1 MTAPIAHKDRAHAL
15 LSASGADRWI
25 NCPPSARLEEQ
36 FEDTTSD
43 YAREGTLAHEIAEL
57 KLRKHFIEPIST
69 RTFNTRLNKLKKQ
82 ELYQDE
88 MLGYTDAYLEYV
100 KEIVYGYAN
109 KPHIAIEAR
118 LDFSHI
124 VPDGFGTGDCII
136 IGGDTLH
143 VIDFKYGK
151 GVSVSAEDNP
161 QMKLYALGAIN
172 KYSMLFA
179 INTVKLVI
187 VQPRLSNISEWEIS
201 AADLMAWGESIKP
214 VAELAFDGK
223 GEFKAGDHCRFCRAK
238 AQCRARTDTMTAL
251 EAFDLKKPP
260 LISDDEVGSILKT
273 AQTLK
278 AWVTDLEEYALKA
291 LLSGKEIQGWK
302 AVEGR
307 SNRQFNDLDKAFD
320 TIKASGID
328 EALLYERKPITL
340 TAVEK
345 LLGKKEF
352 TELLSKH
359 VIKPPG
365 KPTLAPETDKRDAIT
380 LQTSAKEAFADT
392 NINNENGGN

>member
-1 MTAPIAHKDRAHAL
+1 MTAPVAHKDRAHAL
-15 LSASGADRWI
+15 LSASSASRWI
-25 NCPPSARLEEQ
+25 NCPPSARLEDQ
-36 FEDTTSD
+36 FEDTTSEF
-43 YAREGTLAHEIAEL
+43 AKEGTLAHEIAEL
-57 KLRKHFIEPIST
+57 KLRKHFIEPMGA
-69 RTFNTRLNKLKKQ
+69 RTFNLRLNKLKKE

-88 MLGYTDAYLEYV
+88 MLGHTDSYLEYV
-100 KEIVYGYAN
+100 QEVVYGYAN

-179 INTVKLVI
+179 INTIKLVI
-187 VQPRLSNISEWEIS
+187 VQPRLDNISEWEIS
-201 AADLMAWGESIKP
+201 ATDLMAWGEDIKP
-214 VAELAFDGK
+214 IAQLAFDGN
-223 GEFKAGDHCRFCRAK
+223 GEFNAGEHCKFCRAK

-251 EAFDLKKPP
+251 EAFELKKPP
-260 LISDDEVGSILKT
+260 LITDDEVGDILKT

-291 LLSGKEIQGWK
+291 LLSGKKIQGWK

-307 SNRQFNDLDKAFD
+307 SNRQFDNTDKAFE

-340 TAVEK
+340 AAVEK
-345 LLGKKEF
+345 LLGKKDF
-352 TELLSKH
+352 TELLSEH

-380 LQTSAKEAFADT
+380 LQTTAKEAFADT

>member
-1 MTAPIAHKDRAHAL
+1 MSTVAHKDRAHAL

-57 KLRKHFIEPIST
+57 KLRKQFTEPMST

-82 ELYQDE
+82 DLYQDE
-88 MLGYTDAYLEYV
+88 MLGYTDAYLEYA
-100 KEIVYGYAN
+100 KETVYGYTNA
-109 KPHIAIEAR
+109 PHVAVEAR

-124 VPDGFGTGDCII
+124 VPDGFGTGDCLI

-161 QMKLYALGAIN
+161 QMMLYALGALQ
-172 KYSMLFA
+172 KYAMLYE
-179 INTVKLVI
+179 INTVKI
-187 VQPRLSNISEWEIS
+187 VVSQPRLDSISEWEIS
-201 AADLMAWGESIKP
+201 TADLMAWGESIKP
-214 VAELAFDGK
+214 IAQLAFDGR
-223 GEFKAGDHCRFCRAK
+223 GEFKAGGHCRFCRAK
-238 AQCRARTDTMTAL
+238 SQCRARTDTMTAL
-251 EAFDLKKPP
+251 EAFELKKPP
-260 LISDDEVGSILKT
+260 LITDDEVGDILKT

-278 AWVTDLEEYALKA
+278 AWVSDLEEYALKA
-291 LLSGKEIQGWK
+291 LLSGKKIGGWK

-307 SNRQFNDLDKAFD
+307 SIRRFDDTDKAFE

-345 LLGKKEF
+345 LLGKKDF
-352 TELLSKH
+352 TKILSDR

-365 KPTLAPETDKRDAIT
+365 KPTLALETDKREAIT
-380 LQTSAKEAFADT
+380 LQTTAKDAFAET

>member
-1 MTAPIAHKDRAHAL
+1 MTVPVAHKDRAHAL

-43 YAREGTLAHEIAEL
+43 FAREGTLAHEIAEL
-57 KLRKHFIEPIST
+57 KLRKHFTDPMST
-69 RTFNTRLNKLKKQ
+69 RTFNTRLNKLKKE

-88 MLGYTDAYLEYV
+88 MLGYTDTYLEYIKGV
-100 KEIVYGYAN
+100 VYGYAN
-109 KPHIAIEAR
+109 SPHIAVEAR

-124 VPDGFGTGDCII
+124 VPDGFGTGDCLI

-161 QMKLYALGAIN
+161 QMMLYALGALQ
-172 KYSMLFA
+172 KYAMLYG
-179 INTVKLVI
+179 INTIKIVI
-187 VQPRLSNISEWEIS
+187 AQPRLDSISEWEIS
-201 AADLMAWGESIKP
+201 DTDLVAWGESIKP
-214 VAELAFDGK
+214 IAQLAFDGK
-223 GEFKAGDHCRFCRAK
+223 GEFKAGDHCKFCRAK

-251 EAFDLKKPP
+251 EAFGLSKPP
-260 LISDDEVGSILKT
+260 LISDEEVGSILKT

-278 AWVTDLEEYALKA
+278 SWVSDLEGYALKA
-291 LLSGKEIQGWK
+291 LLSGKDINGWK

-307 SNRQFNDLDKAFD
+307 SNRQFDDTDKAFE

-345 LLGKKEF
+345 LLGKKDF
-352 TELLSKH
+352 TEILSEH
-359 VIKPPG
+359 IIKPPG

-380 LQTSAKEAFADT
+380 LQTTAKDAFAET